1 MDLNKNIEHTIKDCL
16 LCNKNKF
23 CSLKATYELA
33 RDIDGRVYYNKYA
46 NTHVYKYYA
55 TVYNL
60 KTRKIE
66 NVNGEFTVRVNDD
79 IVKRIML
86 CIKLSNSD
94 YLVCSGMFNRY

>member
-1 MDLNKNIEHTIKDCL
+1 MDLNKISEHTTRDCL
-16 LCNKNKF
+16 LCNKKNF

-33 RDIDGRVYYNKYA
+33 RDSDGRVYYNKYT

-66 NVNGEFTVRVNDD
+66 NVSGEFTIGVNDD
-79 IVKRIML
+79 IVKRIMWH
-86 CIKLSNSD
+86 IKHSNPD
-94 YLVCSGMFNRY
+94 YLVCSGMFSRY